1 MRFAKFYYF
10 YKRFFLSFYHI
21 IPFYFVRVY
30 IVSYFEIASCFY
42 DGCLFFVIRCRN
54 MIFFL
59 SNFISIATLLF
70 CDFIFLGKDRHFLSN
85 NLFMLCKFITDAIQ
99 LFFFFVFLP
108 QIYKKNWML
117 ICCFG

>member
-1 MRFAKFYYF
+1 
-10 YKRFFLSFYHI
+10 
-21 IPFYFVRVY
+21 
-30 IVSYFEIASCFY
+30 
-42 DGCLFFVIRCRN
+42 

-70 CDFIFLGKDRHFLSN
+70 CDFIFLGKDRHFLAN
-85 NLFMLCKFITDAIQ
+85 NLFMLCKFTTDAIQ

>member
-1 MRFAKFYYF
+1 
-10 YKRFFLSFYHI
+10 
-21 IPFYFVRVY
+21 
-30 IVSYFEIASCFY
+30 
-42 DGCLFFVIRCRN
+42 

-99 LFFFFVFLP
+99 LFFFVFLP

>member
-1 MRFAKFYYF
+1 
-10 YKRFFLSFYHI
+10 
-21 IPFYFVRVY
+21 
-30 IVSYFEIASCFY
+30 
-42 DGCLFFVIRCRN
+42 

-99 LFFFFVFLP
+99 LFFFRIFASRSYEKGLR
-108 QIYKKNWML
+108 Y
-117 ICCFG
+117 

>member
-70 CDFIFLGKDRHFLSN
+70 CDFIFLGKDRHFLAN
-85 NLFMLCKFITDAIQ
+85 NLFMLCKFTMDAIQ
-99 LFFFFVFLP
+99 LIFFLFLSM
-108 QIYKKNWML
+108 IYKKNWVL
-117 ICCFG
+117 VCYFG

>member
-1 MRFAKFYYF
+1 LRFAKFYYF

-21 IPFYFVRVY
+21 IHFYFVRVY

-42 DGCLFFVIRCRN
+42 DGYLFFVIRCRN

-85 NLFMLCKFITDAIQ
+85 NLFMLCKFTTDAIQ
-99 LFFFFVFLP
+99 LFFFRIFAANL
-108 QIYKKNWML
+108 
-117 ICCFG
+117 

>member
-1 MRFAKFYYF
+1 
-10 YKRFFLSFYHI
+10 
-21 IPFYFVRVY
+21 
-30 IVSYFEIASCFY
+30 
-42 DGCLFFVIRCRN
+42 

-70 CDFIFLGKDRHFLSN
+70 CDFIFLGKDRYFLAN
-85 NLFMLCKFITDAIQ
+85 NLFMLCKFTTDAIQ
-99 LFFFFVFLP
+99 LFFFVFLP